1 MQKQDLFVEVRGH
14 RYVVIEKR
22 RQYQAIPE
30 RYGRK
35 RDASAAL
42 NEWYL
47 AARERSLFGV
57 RLSKETR
64 NRLVRATTNTEIRA
78 IARELAA
85 R

>member
-1 MQKQDLFVEVRGH
+1 MSWGRTSGHGTGCGKEYRVMQKQDLFVEVRGH

-35 RDASAAL
+35 RDASAA
-42 NEWYL
+42 
-47 AARERSLFGV
+47 
-57 RLSKETR
+57 
-64 NRLVRATTNTEIRA
+64 TTNTEIRA